1 MKKTCKFCK
10 SEIDKDAKRCP
21 KCHGDLRSWPARH
34 PILTGLMA
42 IIGLVILV
50 SSAGGKSGSTKTGSS
65 SNQAQEPQ
73 YKIGDTIKTDNF
85 EVTIT
90 SAKER
95 SSVGSSYFRKSPSE
109 GGTFLAVQWSYKNIS
124 DKPINTFNFPS
135 IRLVDSNSTTYDSDI
150 GTSGNFATELN
161 LDRKIFSDL
170 NPGITVKD
178 ASVFEVSKE
187 QFAKGEW
194 KLLIKVDGKDVKV
207 GI

>member
-21 KCHGDLRSWPARH
+21 KCHGDLRKWPARH

-42 IIGLVILV
+42 IIGLIVLV
-50 SSAGGKSGSTKTGSS
+50 SSAGGKGGSSKTGSS
-65 SNQAQEPQ
+65 SNQTQEAQ
-73 YKIGDTIKTDNF
+73 YKVGDTIKTDNF

-95 SSVGSSYFRKSPSE
+95 GSVGSSYFRKSPSE

-124 DKPINTFNFPS
+124 SNPVNAFKFPS
-135 IRLVDSNSTTYDSDI
+135 VKLVDSNSTTYGSDI
-150 GTSGNFATELN
+150 GASADFATELN
-161 LDRKIFSDL
+161 LDRKILSDL

-178 ASVFEVSKE
+178 ASVFEINKG
-187 QFAKGEW
+187 QFEKGGW
-194 KLLIKVDGKDVKV
+194 KLLIGVDGKDIKV
-207 GI
+207 GL